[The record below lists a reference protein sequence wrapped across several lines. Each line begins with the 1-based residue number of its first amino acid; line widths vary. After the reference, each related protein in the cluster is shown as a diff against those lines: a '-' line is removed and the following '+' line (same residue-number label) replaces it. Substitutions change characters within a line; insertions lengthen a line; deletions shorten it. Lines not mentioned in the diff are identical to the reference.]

1 MAGIGFE
8 LKKIVRQGTMASY
21 LQVALSGAM
30 IVAGPWLITILAI
43 GLIQRFYRGALGE
56 GPDLFLATVVYTY
69 TGSLLLFGGVHY
81 LFSRILSDLLYEKKE
96 RNTLA
101 YLGWFLLVVGLLSA
115 LAGAGIGGT
124 IQPEGIRN
132 PLAYRVCAGFF
143 FLFVSLHWLFIVY
156 ASLLRWYGRILIVYT
171 GGMGLALLSAAL
183 LSPQWGVAGV
193 LAGFASGNLGILAGL
208 TILIL
213 KFRQEA
219 RGLVEK
225 KGFKE
230 VFVECSRGVWK
241 YAKTQGDLFLTGYF
255 YYLGMWIDKILFWV
269 GKGQQV
275 EGTWFRV
282 FPSYD
287 VLVYYTN
294 LTMIPGLVFFV
305 VFTETGFATILRKFL
320 EGLSR
325 RTYLNILKEKRRLY
339 SESLKYLRDL
349 GLFQGCVTLSAALL
363 SFWLIPSSPF
373 PGTVWVLLWG
383 VFFHLLYFVLTSFL
397 FFLEA
402 YRGALVTAV
411 LFFGVNLLVTLVSVG
426 AGQGINVFSLL
437 GGGAEGGKAAYL
449 LAGNATGGF
458 PVLFPPG
465 AGYLLGTFVAVIVS
479 GGIFLVTLRR
489 IDSRIFSRAAE

>member
-43 GLIQRFYRGALGE
+43 GLIQRFYRGALAE

-101 YLGWFLLVVGLLSA
+101 YLGWFLLVVGLLAA
-115 LAGAGIGGT
+115 LAGALMGGT
-124 IQPEGIRN
+124 IRPVGIRN
-132 PLAYRVCAGFF
+132 PLAYRVFAGFF
-143 FLFVSLHWLFIVY
+143 FLFVSLHWLFILY
-156 ASLLRWYGRILIVYT
+156 ASLLRWYGRILAVYA
-171 GGMGLALLSAAL
+171 GGMGLFVLSSAF
-183 LSPQWGVAGV
+183 LSPLWGVAGV
-193 LAGFASGNLGILAGL
+193 LAGFALGNLGILAGL

-213 KFRQEA
+213 QFRQEA

-225 KGFKE
+225 KGFKK
-230 VFVECSRGVWK
+230 VFAECSLGVWK
-241 YAKTQGDLFLTGYF
+241 YVKTQRDLFLTGYF
-255 YYLGMWIDKILFWV
+255 YYLGIWIDKILFWI

-287 VLVYYTN
+287 ILVYYTN

-339 SESLKYLRDL
+339 SESLTYVRDL
-349 GLFQGCVTLSAALL
+349 VLFQGCVTLSTALL

-402 YRGALVTAV
+402 YRGALVTAA

-426 AGQGINVFSLL
+426 AEEGVKSLPYL
-437 GGGAEGGKAAYL
+437 AGYTGGGRVAYL
-449 LAGNATGGF
+449 LGEYAKGGVPF
-458 PVLFPPG
+458 LLSPG
-465 AGYLLGTFVAVIVS
+465 AGYLVGTFVAVIVS
-479 GGIFLVTLRR
+479 GGLFLVTLRR